1 VSAAETTDPGAGAA
15 ATAAAREALVVPA
28 TAGES
33 PATEACPGCGAVLV
47 VVPGLISHHAG
58 ASPSCSGLF
67 DVTVRGLRDEAAA
80 DVRTAGILQVATDAY
95 EAQHLPPGRP
105 PAAAARLCLW
115 VARGLNPVR
124 PPEHTDRLAD
134 ALPRTLPAPDR
145 WTTTVADV
153 AADLDVVDLPSLV
166 RSWAEAVWA
175 DWAGAHEEL
184 CAAVDAAQAVPS

>member
-1 VSAAETTDPGAGAA
+1 VSAAETPDPGAGAA
-15 ATAAAREALVVPA
+15 VTPAAREALVVPV
-28 TAGES
+28 TAEEA

-47 VVPGLISHHAG
+47 VVPGLASHHAG

-80 DVRTAGILQVATDAY
+80 DVQTAGVLQVATDAY
-95 EAQHLPPGRP
+95 EAQHLLPGRP
-105 PAAAARLCLW
+105 AAAAARLCLW
-115 VARGLNPVR
+115 VARGLDPVR
-124 PPEHTDRLAD
+124 PPEHTGRLAD
-134 ALPRTLPAPDR
+134 AVPRTLPVPDR

-175 DWAGAHEEL
+175 DWSGAHEEL
-184 CAAVDAAQAVPS
+184 CAAVDATQVVPK